1 MTIIALQRAAAVTFK
16 NLLGNAL
23 PFGIALKKKKK
34 KKKGCFLLSHEVL
47 LTSRNVGGKLNIEN
61 FL

>member
-23 PFGIALKKKKK
+23 PFLNGIAFKKKKK
-34 KKKGCFLLSHEVL
+34 KAVFRHPTKYY
-47 LTSRNVGGKLNIEN
+47 
-61 FL
+61 

>member
-34 KKKGCFLLSHEVL
+34 KGCFLLSHEVL

>member
-23 PFGIALKKKKK
+23 PFLNGIAFKKKKK
-34 KKKGCFLLSHEVL
+34 SCFPSPHEVL
-47 LTSRNVGGKLNIEN
+47 LTSGNVGGKLNMEN

>member
-23 PFGIALKKKKK
+23 PFLNGIAFKKKKK
-34 KKKGCFLLSHEVL
+34 KKAVFRYPTKYY
-47 LTSRNVGGKLNIEN
+47 
-61 FL
+61 

>member
-23 PFGIALKKKKK
+23 PFLNGIALKKKKK
-34 KKKGCFLLSHEVL
+34 LFPLSHEVL
-47 LTSRNVGGKLNIEN
+47 LTSGNVGGKLNIEN

>member
-34 KKKGCFLLSHEVL
+34 KRLFSVIPRSITDL
-47 LTSRNVGGKLNIEN
+47 
-61 FL
+61 

>member
-23 PFGIALKKKKK
+23 PFLNGIALKKKKK
-34 KKKGCFLLSHEVL
+34 LFSVTPRSITNLWKC
-47 LTSRNVGGKLNIEN
+47 GGKA
-61 FL
+61 

>member
-23 PFGIALKKKKK
+23 PFLNGIALKKKKK
-34 KKKGCFLLSHEVL
+34 AVFRHPTKYY
-47 LTSRNVGGKLNIEN
+47 
-61 FL
+61 